1 MATSNRSTAPSNE
14 TKNIMTSTNGSERST
29 SRKPPRTLLG
39 RLTAGSGTPAPP
51 RTFIP
56 RERVSLPDGHPA
68 QEFSET
74 TCLMSDCGATRTDS
88 GPIASPSC
96 RVCGSSYVSFSLC

>member
-1 MATSNRSTAPSNE
+1 ME
-14 TKNIMTSTNGSERST
+14 TTNGSERFVSINPPHT
-29 SRKPPRTLLG
+29 SLW
-39 RLTAGSGTPAPP
+39 RLTDGSGGTPARP

-88 GPIASPSC
+88 GPIVSPSC